1 MKKINLW
8 DSSQSKN
15 FIFFN
20 NTKDYFNYLTEN
32 NLNLDFIVKES
43 YTPIDDVE
51 SSEDI
56 YALENNIS
64 FTYTDSVH
72 PIAYSKGKTY
82 INPLFFKNNIESFKK
97 YAIKYFESQ
106 LLQKKDNI
114 TIPSFIFTDSLIYL
128 LTFLKR
134 NKNFTVKEYDKEIKL
149 TDKQRKTLQDN
160 FIELTIEKRFYP
172 KERIS
177 SKNVINYYTLDDLK
191 SSPEIILELPTTK
204 EILDRLIY
212 INATSK
218 IILKQSG
225 INKNDYNLYYDNILY
240 IFNILSKINH
250 TFNIEITVTH
260 RELFKKYNIINKKP
274 SNINLLINNNRYTYN
289 IEEYQK
295 EEAKLDKLV
304 KPIKE
309 SNLSPFEKYIAVY
322 NIAKKYKPYK
332 DTDKLD
338 CLYQE
343 GRVLKYVLDDDNE
356 YMVCEGYAKLLKVL
370 LDKVNI
376 DAQEV
381 IAYVDIS
388 KDKDYDETKDNDRSG
403 HDRVLVF
410 IDDDKY
416 NIHGYYLSDPTFDN
430 ITDYD
435 LYLNC
440 LMTFDRKKEA
450 HRNEFLENED
460 LLLDFHNFEE
470 FQRKINFYLK
480 RKINKNRYKTE
491 NENIQYAYIELYKS
505 ILKLLKD
512 IDYSEYSYLFDKY
525 HKYLTDYSIELSKLE
540 NIASEM
546 LTEYAN
552 YIIPLTNN
560 HVSFDTILLAASV
573 VKSKINNYDNEE
585 LSNWLI
591 DTIKNN
597 EKVGDTTFPYIYDKS
612 IPTEAYLIDKPLK
625 KSKTK

>member
-8 DSSQSKN
+8 DSSQSQN

-32 NLNLDFIVKES
+32 NLSLEFITKES

-51 SSEDI
+51 SAEDK

-64 FTYTDSVH
+64 LTYTDETH
-72 PIAYSKGKTY
+72 PIAYSKEKTY
-82 INPLFFKNNIESFKK
+82 INPVFFKKNIERFKK
-97 YAIKYFESQ
+97 YAIEEFERQ
-106 LLQKKDNI
+106 LLQKKNNI
-114 TIPSFIFTDSLIYL
+114 IIPDFIFTDSLIYI

-134 NKNFTVKEYDKEIKL
+134 DKNFIVKEFDKGIKL

-160 FIELTIEKRFYP
+160 FIELSIEKRFNP
-172 KERIS
+172 KEIIS
-177 SKNVINYYTLDDLK
+177 SKYVINYYTLDDLK
-191 SSPEIILELPTTK
+191 SNPEIILELPTTK
-204 EILDRLIY
+204 EILERLIHV
-212 INATSK
+212 NATSK

-225 INKNDYNLYYDNILY
+225 INKNDDNLYYDNVLY

-250 TFNIEITVTH
+250 PFNIEITVTH
-260 RELFKKYNIINKKP
+260 RELFKIHNIINKKP
-274 SNINLLINNNRYTYN
+274 SNINLSINNNRYTYS

-309 SNLSPFEKYIAVY
+309 SNLSPFEKFIAVY
-322 NIAKKYKPYK
+322 NIVKKYKPYK

-338 CLYQE
+338 CLYQD
-343 GRVLKYVLDDDNE
+343 GRVLKYVLDDDND

-381 IAYVDIS
+381 IAHVDIT
-388 KDKDYDETKDNDRSG
+388 KDEDYDETKDNDRCG
-403 HDRVLVF
+403 HDRILVF

-430 ITDYD
+430 ITNYD

-440 LMTFDRKKEA
+440 LMTFDRKKESQ
-450 HRNEFLENED
+450 RNEFLEKED

-480 RKINKNRYKTE
+480 RKINENRYKTE
-491 NENIQYAYIELYKS
+491 TENIQYAYTTLYIT

-525 HKYLTDYSIELSKLE
+525 NKDLTNSNLELSKLE
-540 NIASEM
+540 KIASDF

-552 YIIPLTNN
+552 YIIPLSNN
-560 HVSFDTILLAASV
+560 HINFETILLAASV

-597 EKVGDTTFPYIYDKS
+597 EKVGNTTLPYIYDS
-612 IPTEAYLIDKPLK
+612 SNPTEAYLIDKPHK